1 MQLMSLFSGRKGTL
15 RTKAEALHEA
25 ILAGALRREL
35 YEKGM
40 AVDTFDGRFE
50 SACLHGALIMRHL
63 RETGEPGRELAQALY
78 EALFAGFDYS
88 YRETGVGDSSISRK
102 VRALGERFF
111 GLARGLDSA
120 LESENPE
127 DIAQFIERNGLG
139 AGANEGLMAYLCAA
153 DKSLNALGEQLHEAE
168 NIKWPDP

>member
-1 MQLMSLFSGRKGTL
+1 MQLMSLFSGRKRAL
-15 RTKAEALHEA
+15 KMQAKALHEA

-50 SACLHGALIMRHL
+50 AASLHGALIMRHL
-63 RETGEPGRELAQALY
+63 RETGETGKDLAQALY
-78 EALFAGFDYS
+78 EVLFAGFDHS

-120 LESENPE
+120 LESANPE
-127 DIAQFIERNGLG
+127 DMAQFVERNGLG
-139 AGANEGLMAYLCAA
+139 AGANEALIAYLYKA
-153 DKSLNALGEQLHEAE
+153 DKSLKALGEQLHEAV
-168 NIKWPDP
+168 NIEWPDP